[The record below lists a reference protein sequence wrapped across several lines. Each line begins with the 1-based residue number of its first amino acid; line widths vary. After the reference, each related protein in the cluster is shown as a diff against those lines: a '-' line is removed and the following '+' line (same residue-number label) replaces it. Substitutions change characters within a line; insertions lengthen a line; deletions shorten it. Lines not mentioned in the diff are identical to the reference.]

1 MQRYRAKSFAL
12 NDSSYLRSKAFY
24 MVIHHVFFWL
34 KNSSSVD
41 DRQKLI
47 EGLETLEQIT
57 SVRKLYIGLPAATED
72 RSVVDSSYSVSELMH
87 FSDLEGQK
95 LYQDDPIHK
104 KFIENCSHLWE
115 RVLVYDVDV
124 TNQEV

>member
-1 MQRYRAKSFAL
+1 MI
-12 NDSSYLRSKAFY
+12 
-24 MVIHHVFFWL
+24 IHHVFFWL

-47 EGLETLEQIT
+47 EGLETLEQIS

-104 KFIENCSHLWE
+104 KFIEKCSHLWE